1 MYIPLEEQSTDS
13 QLNKFLFGEEYDNII
28 DYDNIMDNS
37 YTKFNIFSLNKN
49 EDEDEDE
56 ESKNYKILP
65 LKEKLDLS
73 KKNENIILDINYI
86 SNKEKEKSEN
96 NINKIENSSDK
107 KETNNIKK
115 HKIFKCCS
123 NPCSNIN
130 SFNSPSRRNFR
141 VDNTKRLYK
150 VAISKFA
157 TEKINNLIKN
167 SDLSPRLKKKIHAP
181 NSKLFTSNVKEL
193 DTLKFLKYDMKTVFT
208 LGKNDYKYQRINER
222 NILKILKDKT
232 PEKTEK
238 IRNFLNSTYEKI
250 INDFYDSENF
260 KEFIKRD
267 KIQFNTERFKN
278 EKNISLSKNKGLI
291 ELFNMTQK
299 KRKGEGISHN

>member
-13 QLNKFLFGEEYDNII
+13 QLKKFLFGEEYDNII
-28 DYDNIMDNS
+28 DYDNLI
-37 YTKFNIFSLNKN
+37 YTKFNICSLNKN

-130 SFNSPSRRNFR
+130 
-141 VDNTKRLYK
+141 LQEE
-150 VAISKFA
+150 IS
-157 TEKINNLIKN
+157 ELII
-167 SDLSPRLKKKIHAP
+167 L
-181 NSKLFTSNVKEL
+181 NV
-193 DTLKFLKYDMKTVFT
+193 
-208 LGKNDYKYQRINER
+208 
-222 NILKILKDKT
+222 
-232 PEKTEK
+232 
-238 IRNFLNSTYEKI
+238 
-250 INDFYDSENF
+250 
-260 KEFIKRD
+260 FIK
-267 KIQFNTERFKN
+267 
-278 EKNISLSKNKGLI
+278 LL
-291 ELFNMTQK
+291 
-299 KRKGEGISHN
+299 